1 MSKAHFKGSK
11 ARYEFRVWGK
21 RKDACR
27 RLSTLADVE
36 LEEELHDCYLLVA
49 DRGCNAK
56 IRRNQLKVKTL
67 IGKRSGFER
76 WSTMW
81 HRLSDEVPQPF
92 DQLMSEL
99 SNRSPRKRGHER
111 TVARTIDKLDLDN
124 DLRAVVVDKHRRRF
138 QFGSIRAEATD
149 LFVQGQPR
157 RLRTLAIEGPDLD
170 DLIRVRSL
178 LGLAKVPNLA
188 LHLAV
193 ELQHGGE

>member
-1 MSKAHFKGSK
+1 MSKTQLKDSN

-21 RKDACR
+21 RKDACK
-27 RLSTLADVE
+27 RLSKLADVE

-56 IRRNQLKVKTL
+56 IRRNRLKVKTL
-67 IGKRSGFER
+67 IGKHSGFER

-81 HRLSDEVPQPF
+81 HQVSAEAPQPF

-99 SNRSPRKRGHER
+99 SNRRPQKRSYGR
-111 TVARTIDKLDLDN
+111 TVAKTIDKLDLDN
-124 DLRAVVVDKHRRRF
+124 DVRAVVVDKRRRRF
-138 QFGSIRAEATD
+138 HLGSIRAEATD
-149 LFVQGQPR
+149 LIVQGQPG
-157 RLRTLAIEGPDLD
+157 RLRTLAIEGRDLD
-170 DLIRVRSL
+170 DLIKVRSL

-193 ELQHGGE
+193 ELQHCAK